1 MTYSVNVS
9 TIFQNVLVAAV
20 THHLDMLVTINIYFL
35 THKTLVAI
43 STILALV
50 NFI

>member
-1 MTYSVNVS
+1 MSYSVNVS

-20 THHLDMLVTINIYFL
+20 TLTLGMLVANNIYFL